1 MFRSIFNLTGLL
13 LVATVERVLFGTPWR
28 NTLMMPTIPVVEAAD
43 SKGICLCV
51 LPDGSMSCYL
61 DDLILEPVPPK
72 AREWALLNLG
82 QEGMPPGT
90 PNRVLIEAGL
100 AKAIS
105 VAPAQF
111 ELPYDAIKQE
121 MN

>member
-1 MFRSIFNLTGLL
+1 MIRTISNLTGLL

-28 NTLMMPTIPVVEAAD
+28 NVLMMPAIPVVDATE
-43 SKGICLCV
+43 SKGLYLHV

-82 QEGMPPGT
+82 REVLPPGT
-90 PNRVLIEAGL
+90 PDNALKRAGL
-100 AKAIS
+100 KKAMS
-105 VAPAQF
+105 AAPAQF
-111 ELPYDAIKQE
+111 ELPYEAIKQE
-121 MN
+121 SN